1 MIPLIFCNSSVD
13 KMLWKGT
20 IPKFESP
27 FDSIQVS
34 LFVDSALPL
43 FPFIMTEF
51 SGGGN
56 IKDQSY
62 SAING
67 LVHVS
72 QLRFDLVHW
81 KPVLDAH
88 NVLWILIYL
97 WLSFMFS
104 LTWHNYC
111 ELQKEKI
118 PEQSLA
124 LALRNEYN
132 LRQTIYLSKDFWMKR
147 KLQISAKTLTL
158 FFE

>member
-62 SAING
+62 WAING

-104 LTWHNYC
+104 LSMTQLLWVTEWKNSRTEPC
-111 ELQKEKI
+111 VSPEKRVQ
-118 PEQSLA
+118 PATNNLSFKGFL
-124 LALRNEYN
+124 NE
-132 LRQTIYLSKDFWMKR
+132 K
-147 KLQISAKTLTL
+147 
-158 FFE
+158 

>member
-13 KMLWKGT
+13 KILWKGT
-20 IPKFESP
+20 IPQSESP

-43 FPFIMTEF
+43 FPSIMTEF

-104 LTWHNYC
+104 LSMTQLLWVTEWKNSRTEPC
-111 ELQKEKI
+111 VSPEKRVQ
-118 PEQSLA
+118 PATNNLSFKGFL
-124 LALRNEYN
+124 NE
-132 LRQTIYLSKDFWMKR
+132 K
-147 KLQISAKTLTL
+147 
-158 FFE
+158 

>member
-62 SAING
+62 WAING

-104 LTWHNYC
+104 LSMTQLLWVTEGKNSRTEPC
-111 ELQKEKI
+111 VSPEKRVQ
-118 PEQSLA
+118 PATNNLSFKGFL
-124 LALRNEYN
+124 NEKKATDI
-132 LRQTIYLSKDFWMKR
+132 R
-147 KLQISAKTLTL
+147 
-158 FFE
+158 

>member
-62 SAING
+62 WAING

-81 KPVLDAH
+81 KPVLNAH
-88 NVLWILIYL
+88 NVLWILIYP
-97 WLSFMFS
+97 WSCFMFS
-104 LTWHNYC
+104 LSITQLLWVTEGKNSRT
-111 ELQKEKI
+111 ELCVSPEKRVQ
-118 PEQSLA
+118 PATNKLSFKGFL
-124 LALRNEYN
+124 NE
-132 LRQTIYLSKDFWMKR
+132 
-147 KLQISAKTLTL
+147 
-158 FFE
+158 

>member
-1 MIPLIFCNSSVD
+1 MIPLFFRNSSVD
-13 KMLWKGT
+13 KILWKGT
-20 IPKFESP
+20 IPQFQSP

-43 FPFIMTEF
+43 LPFIMTEF

-56 IKDQSY
+56 IKEQSY
-62 SAING
+62 WAING

-81 KPVLDAH
+81 KPVLNAH
-88 NVLWILIYL
+88 NVLWILIYP
-97 WLSFMFS
+97 WSCFMFS
-104 LTWHNYC
+104 LSITQLLWVT
-111 ELQKEKI
+111 EGK
-118 PEQSLA
+118 SFA

-132 LRQTIYLSKDFWMKR
+132 LRQTNYHSKDFWMER
-147 KLQISAKTLTL
+147 KLQISANTLTL

>member
-20 IPKFESP
+20 IPQSESP

-43 FPFIMTEF
+43 FPSIMTEF

-81 KPVLDAH
+81 KPVLNAH
-88 NVLWILIYL
+88 NVLWILIYP
-97 WLSFMFS
+97 WSCFMFS
-104 LTWHNYC
+104 LSITQLLRVTEGKNSRT
-111 ELQKEKI
+111 ELCVSPEKRVQ
-118 PEQSLA
+118 PATNKLSFKGFL
-124 LALRNEYN
+124 NEKKATDI
-132 LRQTIYLSKDFWMKR
+132 R
-147 KLQISAKTLTL
+147 
-158 FFE
+158 